1 MCERAR
7 LRARVGA
14 CQSLWWRWL
23 AKVALMAR
31 LALRGRPR
39 SRAREATCRPSALR
53 TWLLPISG
61 PRRDV
66 VLVGHELP
74 AVVGENALVTHLVE
88 PVVPE
93 VLRARGARG
102 ATVRVRRT
110 STRADPSKCGRGA
123 KRMRC
128 EIEGSA
134 NTRLER
140 GTAAASR
147 RRPALPQARAREA
160 TAARRQR
167 MRAHSKRLR
176 RCFHCHCRLFH
187 RSGGTEHTRTFFA
200 TVLALPPGGFISSP
214 SVHVEYGWL
223 MVALGPRTQ
232 CARSDERGNGEEG
245 RRVGRAVWRR
255 EEWMGGGGG
264 GGAGGGGGRER
275 GGGARLS
282 LAAAWSPRG
291 GTNAIKTHARAVFIT
306 SFAFAFRPFERI
318 RVRVRVQNRPCPISA
333 LFRSTTV
340 HSIWYRFGFGLDAR
354 SQSRHRNSL
363 PPIAK

>member
-160 TAARRQR
+160 IAARRNACAR
-167 MRAHSKRLR
+167 I
-176 RCFHCHCRLFH
+176 
-187 RSGGTEHTRTFFA
+187 RSASAAAFT
-200 TVLALPPGGFISSP
+200 ALPLP
-214 SVHVEYGWL
+214 
-223 MVALGPRTQ
+223 
-232 CARSDERGNGEEG
+232 
-245 RRVGRAVWRR
+245 
-255 EEWMGGGGG
+255 
-264 GGAGGGGGRER
+264 
-275 GGGARLS
+275 
-282 LAAAWSPRG
+282 
-291 GTNAIKTHARAVFIT
+291 
-306 SFAFAFRPFERI
+306 
-318 RVRVRVQNRPCPISA
+318 
-333 LFRSTTV
+333 
-340 HSIWYRFGFGLDAR
+340 
-354 SQSRHRNSL
+354 SL
-363 PPIAK
+363 PPQWRH

>member
-1 MCERAR
+1 MCER

-61 PRRDV
+61 PRRNV

-110 STRADPSKCGRGA
+110 STRADPSECGRGA
-123 KRMRC
+123 KRRRC

-134 NTRLER
+134 NTRARHGGGEQKDT
-140 GTAAASR
+140 GVA
-147 RRPALPQARAREA
+147 PGARAR
-160 TAARRQR
+160 
-167 MRAHSKRLR
+167 SD
-176 RCFHCHCRLFH
+176 C
-187 RSGGTEHTRTFFA
+187 
-200 TVLALPPGGFISSP
+200 SSAP
-214 SVHVEYGWL
+214 
-223 MVALGPRTQ
+223 
-232 CARSDERGNGEEG
+232 
-245 RRVGRAVWRR
+245 
-255 EEWMGGGGG
+255 
-264 GGAGGGGGRER
+264 
-275 GGGARLS
+275 
-282 LAAAWSPRG
+282 
-291 GTNAIKTHARAVFIT
+291 THARA
-306 SFAFAFRPFERI
+306 FEA
-318 RVRVRVQNRPCPISA
+318 PPP
-333 LFRSTTV
+333 L
-340 HSIWYRFGFGLDAR
+340 L
-354 SQSRHRNSL
+354 SQSLPSL
-363 PPIAK
+363 PPQWRH

>member
-102 ATVRVRRT
+102 TTVRVRRT
-110 STRADPSKCGRGA
+110 STRADPSECGRGA
-123 KRMRC
+123 KRTRC

-134 NTRLER
+134 NTRARHGGGEQKET
-140 GTAAASR
+140 GVA
-147 RRPALPQARAREA
+147 PGARAR
-160 TAARRQR
+160 
-167 MRAHSKRLR
+167 SD
-176 RCFHCHCRLFH
+176 C
-187 RSGGTEHTRTFFA
+187 
-200 TVLALPPGGFISSP
+200 SSAP
-214 SVHVEYGWL
+214 
-223 MVALGPRTQ
+223 
-232 CARSDERGNGEEG
+232 
-245 RRVGRAVWRR
+245 
-255 EEWMGGGGG
+255 
-264 GGAGGGGGRER
+264 
-275 GGGARLS
+275 
-282 LAAAWSPRG
+282 
-291 GTNAIKTHARAVFIT
+291 THARA
-306 SFAFAFRPFERI
+306 FEA
-318 RVRVRVQNRPCPISA
+318 PPPLLS
-333 LFRSTTV
+333 LS
-340 HSIWYRFGFGLDAR
+340 LP
-354 SQSRHRNSL
+354 SL
-363 PPIAK
+363 PPQWRH